1 MLSWAPSSESDLAGY
16 NLYRSTSAEGEYIK
30 VNPALITCTSYLD
43 IGLAP
48 NSDYYYKLS
57 ALDRSDN
64 ESVLSDAVNV
74 KTFTIE
80 EAFPVYLRY
89 GGIVITSE
97 GSYERIESGI
107 NDNSLQ
113 SAWVEKIEFL
123 DKMGNLVNSASG
135 TDIFDSNQLK
145 PGEGLLVYLNYPL
158 GFAPDISGW
167 QVRWHC
173 LDAEGEAFVAIATIP
188 DTTAPLIS
196 NVAASNITKI
206 SAIITWTIDEPATSQ
221 VEYGLTTA
229 YGTTTTLDSTL
240 VTSHSVTLSGLSA
253 DTTYHYRVKSRG
265 AAGNEAVSED
275 NAFTTA
281 QPTLDT
287 LTVHF
292 IDVGQ
297 GDSILIDLGDIE
309 VLIDGGGKTPG
320 VTEYLNNYV
329 DGALEVMIATQTT

>member
-1 MLSWAPSSESDLAGY
+1 MRRWVTAIIVVVVIGAIVGGLFGAGVF
-16 NLYRSTSAEGEYIK
+16 REGKE
-30 VNPALITCTSYLD
+30 
-43 IGLAP
+43 
-48 NSDYYYKLS
+48 
-57 ALDRSDN
+57 
-64 ESVLSDAVNV
+64 
-74 KTFTIE
+74 
-80 EAFPVYLRY
+80 
-89 GGIVITSE
+89 
-97 GSYERIESGI
+97 
-107 NDNSLQ
+107 
-113 SAWVEKIEFL
+113 
-123 DKMGNLVNSASG
+123 
-135 TDIFDSNQLK
+135 
-145 PGEGLLVYLNYPL
+145 
-158 GFAPDISGW
+158 
-167 QVRWHC
+167 
-173 LDAEGEAFVAIATIP
+173 
-188 DTTAPLIS
+188 DTTAPVIS
-196 NVAASNITKI
+196 GGTASGITAF
-206 SAIITWTIDEPATSQ
+206 SSVITWTTDEPATSQ

-253 DTTYHYRVKSRG
+253 DTTYHYRVKSRD